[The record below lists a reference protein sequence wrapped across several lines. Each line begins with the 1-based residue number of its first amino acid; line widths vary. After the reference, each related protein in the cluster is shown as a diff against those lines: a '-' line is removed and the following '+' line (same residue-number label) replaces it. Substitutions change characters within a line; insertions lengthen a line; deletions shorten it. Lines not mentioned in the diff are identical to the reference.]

1 MTFWTDK
8 TALVAGGAGFV
19 GVHLVTALVAAGASV
34 HVVDN
39 FSTSTRNGIE
49 TLQRGSNCMVT
60 LTTADVAAMP
70 DLPQADVVFNL
81 ASPASPVH
89 YQADPIGT
97 WRTNVMGSYHLMQHA
112 AACGAIMVQ
121 ASTSEVYGDP
131 LSHPQRET
139 DWGNVNPVGIRSC
152 YDEGKRA
159 AEAVL
164 MDAHRLGQVDVR
176 IARIFNTYGP
186 GMTPDDGR
194 ALPQFIAQARAGTPL
209 IVHGDGLQT
218 RSFCYVSDLV
228 RGLMLLASEP
238 QASGE
243 VVNLGNPH
251 EITVLELA
259 QTIIDSLGSA
269 STVSFAARPQ
279 DDPSR
284 RCPDIAKAHICWA
297 GPHRCPCLTGL
308 RWCWRR
314 AETGHPGDCAIAPK
328 IGCLL

>member
-1 MTFWTDK
+1 MTFWTNK
-8 TALVAGGAGFV
+8 TVLVAGGAGFV
-19 GVHLVTALVAAGASV
+19 GVHLVTALVAAGAAV

-39 FSTSTRNGIE
+39 FSTSTPARIE
-49 TLQRGSNCMVT
+49 GLQRGSNRMVT
-60 LTTADVAAMP
+60 LTTANVAAMP
-70 DLPQADVVFNL
+70 DLPEADVVFNL

-112 AACGAIMVQ
+112 TTCGAIMVQ

-159 AEAVL
+159 AEALL

-194 ALPQFIAQARAGTPL
+194 ALPQFIAQARTGAALT
-209 IVHGDGLQT
+209 VHGDGMQT

-238 QASGE
+238 QAAGE
-243 VVNLGNPH
+243 VINLGNPH

-259 QTIIDSLGSA
+259 QTIIDSLGSV
-269 STVSFAARPQ
+269 STVSFAPRPQ

-284 RCPDIAKAHICWA
+284 RCPDIAKAQHLLGWSPQVPLSEGLAMVLAA
-297 GPHRCPCLTGL
+297 G
-308 RWCWRR
+308 
-314 AETGHPGDCAIAPK
+314 
-328 IGCLL
+328 

>member
-8 TALVAGGAGFV
+8 TVLVAGGAGFV
-19 GVHLVTALVAAGASV
+19 GAHLVTALMADGARV

-39 FSTSTRNGIE
+39 YITSTPDRIDA
-49 TLQRGSNCMVT
+49 LQRQSNRA
-60 LTTADVAAMP
+60 LTITAGDVAAMP

-112 AACGAIMVQ
+112 AAFGAIMVQ

-164 MDAHRLGQVDVR
+164 MDAHRLGLVDVR

-194 ALPQFIAQARAGTPL
+194 ALPQFIAQARAGDPL
-209 IVHGDGLQT
+209 TVHGDGKQT
-218 RSFCYVSDLV
+218 RSLCYVSDLV

-238 QASGE
+238 QAAGE
-243 VVNLGNPH
+243 VINLGNPH

-259 QTIIDSLGSA
+259 QMIIATLDSPSA
-269 STVSFAARPQ
+269 ISFAARPS
-279 DDPSR
+279 DDPQR
-284 RCPDIAKAHICWA
+284 RCPDISKAQHLLGWSPQVPLSSGLAMVLAA
-297 GPHRCPCLTGL
+297 G
-308 RWCWRR
+308 
-314 AETGHPGDCAIAPK
+314 
-328 IGCLL
+328 

>member
-8 TALVAGGAGFV
+8 TALVTGGAGFV
-19 GVHLVTALVAAGASV
+19 GVHLVAALVAAGAAV

-39 FSTSTRNGIE
+39 FSTSTPARIE
-49 TLQRGSNCMVT
+49 TLQRASNRMVT
-60 LTTADVAAMP
+60 LITADIAAMP
-70 DLPQADVVFNL
+70 ELPQADVVFNL

-112 AACGAIMVQ
+112 AACGAILVQ

-164 MDAHRLGQVDVR
+164 MDAHRLGLVDVR

-194 ALPQFIAQARAGTPL
+194 ALPQFIAQARGGAALT
-209 IVHGDGLQT
+209 VHGDGLQT

-284 RCPDIAKAHICWA
+284 RCPDIAKAQHLLGWS
-297 GPHRCPCLTGL
+297 PQVPLSDGL
-308 RWCWRR
+308 
-314 AETGHPGDCAIAPK
+314 AMVLASG
-328 IGCLL
+328 